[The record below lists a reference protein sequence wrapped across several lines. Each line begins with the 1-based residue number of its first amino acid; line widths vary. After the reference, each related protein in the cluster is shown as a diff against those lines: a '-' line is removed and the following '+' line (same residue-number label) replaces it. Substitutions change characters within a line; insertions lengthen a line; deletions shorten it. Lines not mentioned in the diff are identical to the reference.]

1 MKTASIKHALYINR
15 LSYILYKLDGCVNK
29 RTIVFP
35 DEAQQLPLD
44 VAEDMINE
52 LKNKIYNR
60 EMELYV
66 YPYIHGMDKLVSVNK
81 VSSPCYMKVD
91 KITPV
96 NNSLIVNMNNGTHIE
111 IVGSKSIIIGT
122 SEVSLKGA
130 YNELVKAINHDL
142 DVMIYEGKTTI
153 VISIKET
160 SEDTLIIS
168 LIETLNSILEIMG
181 YKMPISWDNKFSPAN
196 IQGIKYFLEK
206 RDNDIA
212 EKFNEILKSDST
224 AKAFCNLLKVQ
235 TSL

>member
-15 LSYILYKLDGCVNK
+15 LSYTLYKLDGCVNK

-44 VAEDMINE
+44 IAEDMINE

-66 YPYIHGMDKLVSVNK
+66 YPYIHAMDKLVNVNK

-91 KITPV
+91 KITPID
-96 NNSLIVNMNNGTHIE
+96 NSLIVNMNNGTHIE
-111 IVGSKSIIIGT
+111 VVGNKSIFIGT
-122 SEVSLKGA
+122 SEISLKRA

-142 DVMIYEGKTTI
+142 DVMVYENATTTL
-153 VISIKET
+153 ISIKET
-160 SEDTLIIS
+160 TEDTLINS
-168 LIETLNSILEIMG
+168 LIEPLNSVLEIMG
-181 YKMPISWDNKFSPAN
+181 YKMPISWDNKFSPSN
-196 IQGIKYFLEK
+196 IQGIRNFLEK
-206 RDNDIA
+206 RDKEVA
-212 EKFNEILKSDST
+212 EKFNEILKNDST